1 MGLGRLGAACYR
13 HRWLTVLVWI
23 AGVACLITLWMKF
36 GAAANNDFTGSDPG
50 QTLLNEHFARQS
62 GDTLTLAIRSQEK
75 ITDPAM
81 QDRVVQALAP
91 FRHAPHVTGVS
102 DPFTTP
108 GQVSGDGHIA
118 YATVQFDIQGAD
130 IPGSEA
136 TALMHDA
143 SAASGH
149 GVTLSL
155 GGDVVDLAETPYGG
169 PGNGIGV
176 GAAAIVLLIAFGS
189 LLAMGLPIATALMG
203 IGSGLALIALLGHV
217 FPAPSFSPIVAA
229 MIGLGVGVDYALFI
243 VTRFRA
249 ELRGVPGGRLP
260 GRAPLLAGVQAPDA
274 VVTAMR
280 TAGRAVLTAGTTV
293 VIGMLGLLVLRQSL
307 LNGVAIAAAATVAMT
322 VIAALTLLPALLGFT
337 GTRLARPSRL
347 NSFLGDRLFGRG
359 AGKRGHEAEAGAGD
373 RTGRRSQRGHAVGA
387 GAENAARSATMPV
400 AQRWAG
406 VVQRHPVLAAV
417 ASVVLIGVL
426 AAPALTMK
434 LSMPDESAQAR
445 GTMGYAS
452 YADMARGFGP
462 GFDAPLIV
470 AAKATPGDGPA
481 LAALR
486 TAIAHTPGVAA
497 VTPTVLSQDG
507 RAAMMIAYPTTG
519 EQDAATNALVN
530 RLNDT
535 VLAHAGLTAYLT
547 GPNAAN
553 VAFTN
558 LINAR
563 LPWLIGVVVALSMV
577 LLLVEFRSVL
587 IPVKAAVMNL
597 LSVCAAYGVLTAVT
611 QWGWLGHVFGFGE
624 KMPVTTWVPVF
635 LFVILF
641 GLSMDYEVFLLSA
654 IREEYDRTGDNRL
667 AVGRGLAATAR
678 VITAAAA
685 IMVVVFLGF
694 VLTPDVSVKQIGLGL
709 AAAVLVDA
717 TVVRLVLVPAV
728 MELLGKANWW
738 LPGWLDRVL
747 PGSRAH
753 VPSADEPAAGAA
765 AAVSAVAPAAP
776 R

>member
-1 MGLGRLGAACYR
+1 MGRLGAACYR
-13 HRWLTVLVWI
+13 HRWLTVVVWI
-23 AGVACLITLWMKF
+23 AGVACLITLWMRF
-36 GAAANNDFTGSDPG
+36 GAAADDSFTGSDPG
-50 QTLLNEHFARQS
+50 QALLNEHFAAQS
-62 GDTLTLAIRSQEK
+62 GDTLTLAIRSQAPV
-75 ITDPAM
+75 TSPAVRA
-81 QDRVVQALAP
+81 RVTQALAP
-91 FRHAPHVTGVS
+91 FRQAPHVTGAS
-102 DPFTTP
+102 DPYTTP
-108 GQVSGDGHIA
+108 GHLAADGHIA
-118 YATVQFDIQGAD
+118 YATIQFGVQGSG

-143 SAASGH
+143 TVASGN
-149 GVTLSL
+149 GVTFSL

-169 PGNGIGV
+169 PSNGIGV

-229 MIGLGVGVDYALFI
+229 LIGLGVGVDYALFI

-249 ELRGVPGGRLP
+249 ELR
-260 GRAPLLAGVQAPDA
+260 AGPDAADA

-293 VIGMLGLLVLRQSL
+293 VIGMLGLLVLRQAL

-322 VIAALTLLPALLGFT
+322 VVAALTLLPALLSFT

-347 NSFLGDRLFGRG
+347 STFLGGKVFGGKVFGG
-359 AGKRGHEAEAGAGD
+359 A
-373 RTGRRSQRGHAVGA
+373 RTPV
-387 GAENAARSATMPV
+387 RSAEKNTMHP
-400 AQRWAG
+400 AERWAR
-406 VVQRHPVLAAV
+406 VVQRHPVLAA
-417 ASVVLIGVL
+417 ALSAAFILVL
-426 AAPALTMK
+426 AAPTLAMK

-452 YADMARGFGP
+452 YAAMAQGFGP

-470 AAKATPGDGPA
+470 AAKVTAADG
-481 LAALR
+481 AALTSLR
-486 TAIAHTPGVAA
+486 GAIGATPGVAA
-497 VTPTVLSQDG
+497 VTPPVISRDGQAAVL
-507 RAAMMIAYPTTG
+507 IAYPTTG

-530 RLNDT
+530 RLEGT
-535 VLAHAGLTAYLT
+535 VLPRSGLTAYLT

-558 LINAR
+558 LIGER
-563 LPWLIGVVVALSMV
+563 LPWLTGVVVALSMG
-577 LLLVEFRSVL
+577 LLLVVFRSVV
-587 IPVKAAVMNL
+587 IAVKAALMNL

-611 QWGWLGHVFGFGE
+611 QWGWLGHVFGFPE

-641 GLSMDYEVFLLSA
+641 GLSMDYEVFLLSR
-654 IREEYDRTGDNRL
+654 IREEYDRLGDNGL

-678 VITAAAA
+678 VISAAAA
-685 IMVVVFLGF
+685 IMVVFLSF
-694 VLTPDVSVKQIGLGL
+694 DLTPDVSVKQIGLGL
-709 AAAVLVDA
+709 AAAVLADA

-738 LPGWLDRVL
+738 LPGWLDRLL
-747 PGSRAH
+747 PARRAGR
-753 VPSADEPAAGAA
+753 VPADGEPAAGTLE
-765 AAVSAVAPAAP
+765 AVA